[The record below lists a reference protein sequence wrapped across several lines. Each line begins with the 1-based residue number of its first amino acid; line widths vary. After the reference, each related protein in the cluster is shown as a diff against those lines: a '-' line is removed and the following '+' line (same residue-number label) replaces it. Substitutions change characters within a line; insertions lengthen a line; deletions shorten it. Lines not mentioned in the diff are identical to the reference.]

1 MIRSLLLSGL
11 RRAAT
16 PIGEKKKST
25 RIMTASNSSAGEY
38 TYAYPR
44 PAVTV
49 DYGLLLQGKVPE
61 ILLIQ
66 RKNDPFAG
74 KWALPGGFVDEG
86 EKLDVAAVRELQ
98 EETSIDSDAIPEPR
112 QIGTFGDPGRDPRG
126 WTVTIVFAGLCSSRV
141 HVKGADD
148 AAEAKFFSLDVLPPL
163 AFDHE
168 KVISEL
174 CKNVSR
180 WEECTPETKNA
191 LVTWLE
197 NNK

>member
-1 MIRSLLLSGL
+1 
-11 RRAAT
+11 
-16 PIGEKKKST
+16 
-25 RIMTASNSSAGEY
+25 MTASNSAGEY

-49 DYGLLLQGKVPE
+49 DYGLLLLGSKPE

-86 EKLDVAAVRELQ
+86 EKLDVAA
-98 EETSIDSDAIPEPR
+98 EETSIDLDAIPEPR

-126 WTVTIVFAGLCSSRV
+126 WTVTVVFAGLCNSRV

-148 AAEAKFFSLDVLPPL
+148 AAEAKFFSLDELPPL
-163 AFDHE
+163 AFDHD

-180 WEECTPETKNA
+180 WEGCTAETTNA
-191 LVTWLE
+191 LVEWLE
-197 NNK
+197 RNK